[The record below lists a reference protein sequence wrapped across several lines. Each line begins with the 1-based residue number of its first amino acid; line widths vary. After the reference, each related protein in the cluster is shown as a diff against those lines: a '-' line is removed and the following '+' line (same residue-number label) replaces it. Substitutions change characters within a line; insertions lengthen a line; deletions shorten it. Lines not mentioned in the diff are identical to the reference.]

1 MPLSDRDAALISA
14 FRDWLDA
21 LGAGGAGGGPGL
33 RDDRADGSSLLT
45 RFPAGPRTWLEV
57 AIRPYIPQVRV
68 GIVTDDRWKN
78 EELEEAVES
87 TGDTMSEFI
96 EAGFHEVDLDWR
108 DPPVEHYR
116 DRGKDFTF
124 ATPLDLKAI
133 SDLSHEDVRAK
144 VAGLV
149 DALTGPALDR
159 EEDP

>member
-1 MPLSDRDAALISA
+1 MPLSDCDVSIISS

-21 LGAGGAGGGPGL
+21 RRASGGDPSL

-45 RFPAGPRTWLEV
+45 RFPAGPQTWLEV
-57 AIRPYIPQVRV
+57 AVRPYIPQVRV

-87 TGDTMSEFI
+87 TGDTMSEFV

-124 ATPLDLKAI
+124 ATPLDL
-133 SDLSHEDVRAK
+133 SSMDDLSRDDVRTRVWKMVEGYRTAF
-144 VAGLV
+144 AA
-149 DALTGPALDR
+149 ALTKPV
-159 EEDP
+159 